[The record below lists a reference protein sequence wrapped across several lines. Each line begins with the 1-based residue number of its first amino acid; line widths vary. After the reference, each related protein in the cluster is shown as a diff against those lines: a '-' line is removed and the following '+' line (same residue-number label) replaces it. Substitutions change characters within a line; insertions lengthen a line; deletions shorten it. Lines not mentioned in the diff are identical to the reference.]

1 LFFLLSLCRR
11 ARTPKAGSG
20 RWDGPI
26 WDAIDAEASRRSNA
40 PLRQRPA
47 VSKTQPLTLPRSAAR
62 QPASLPAA
70 GHQTACQ
77 NIGDD
82 GWGAEGAEEEVANW
96 AASLAS
102 EQRRHL
108 FDP

>member
-1 LFFLLSLCRR
+1 MFFR

-26 WDAIDAEASRRSNA
+26 WDAIDAEANRRSNA
-40 PLRQRPA
+40 PLHQRPA
-47 VSKTQPLTLPRSAAR
+47 VGKTKPLTLPLSAAR

-77 NIGDD
+77 HLRDD
-82 GWGAEGAEEEVANW
+82 GWGAEGAEDEVANW
-96 AASLAS
+96 ADSLAS
-102 EQRRHL
+102 EQRQDL
-108 FDP
+108 FDL